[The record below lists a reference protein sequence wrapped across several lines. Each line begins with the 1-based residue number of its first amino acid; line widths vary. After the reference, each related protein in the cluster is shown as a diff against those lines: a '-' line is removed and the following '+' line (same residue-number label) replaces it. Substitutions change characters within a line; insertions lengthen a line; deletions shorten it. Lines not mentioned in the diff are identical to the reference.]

1 MTTAYVALGSNL
13 ADPHQQ
19 VLDAFDA
26 LARLPRSELL
36 ACSHLYRTPP
46 WGVVDQPW
54 FVNAA
59 ARLETA
65 LAPPDL
71 LAALQAIER
80 RAGRVRGVRYGPRT
94 LDLDL
99 LYVEGVH
106 SDDPQLTLPHPR
118 IAERA
123 FVLLP
128 LAELAPDLV
137 LPARGRVADLLAA
150 ADAEGCELLAE

>member
-13 ADPHQQ
+13 GDPRQQ

-26 LARLPRSELL
+26 LAGMPHLRLL
-36 ACSHLYRTPP
+36 ARSRLYRTPP
-46 WGVVDQPW
+46 WGVLDQPW

-59 ARLETA
+59 AQLDTA
-65 LAPPDL
+65 LEPPVL
-71 LAALQAIER
+71 LDALQAIEC

-99 LYVEGVH
+99 LHMDGVRRA
-106 SDDPQLTLPHPR
+106 DARLTLPHPR

-128 LAELAPDLV
+128 LAELAPDLE
-137 LPARGRVADLLAA
+137 LPGQGRVAELLAA
-150 ADAEGCELLAE
+150 VDTAGCALLAE